1 MMLYLRDAAMTSAF
15 HFKDLADAARSISV
29 AGLDVNRWL
38 PITQGFALAMGH
50 IDAGGLQDFVSILR
64 RLQGGNTGLA
74 LGPRGIGRYGVSR
87 AELET
92 HGAKFD
98 SKGHF
103 LGSINEAFD
112 AVEAVFK
119 ARIEA
124 IASNV
129 KASSEVVLSNWTD
142 AIQQATIDAGAGIAQ
157 NLIEPIKQL
166 TGVMNTLRQAGVFKD
181 LFDDLYGIIDIQG
194 LLGSPEKIRYDF
206 TKDPRTG
213 KTLSS
218 AEQRRARDDYEKT
231 HFGERG
237 GKGLGSRAPTTTGD
251 PMQDLLINIG
261 GYLVSIVE
269 FTKLSFLELVRL
281 YEFFQPWRAWGGG
294 VNPSSLVG
302 DAEKAGQ
309 DFRDQAYERV
319 ENDWKDRVLHPDK
332 FKAPVAPTGNEIEGL
347 DDDMEEANTHLRHI
361 RNASDRIANHFDA
374 RTTAFGANG
383 PYGSVGVTRVEMG
396 NYYQNLGSGIS
407 HKFAIFGVS
416 LEQEFQ
422 AMISRAF
429 GQGVRQGYVMGSA
442 RGG

>member
-218 AEQRRARDDYEKT
+218 EEQRRARDDYEKT

-251 PMQDLLINIG
+251 PTQDLLINIG

-281 YEFFQPWRAWGGG
+281 YEFFQPWRARGGG